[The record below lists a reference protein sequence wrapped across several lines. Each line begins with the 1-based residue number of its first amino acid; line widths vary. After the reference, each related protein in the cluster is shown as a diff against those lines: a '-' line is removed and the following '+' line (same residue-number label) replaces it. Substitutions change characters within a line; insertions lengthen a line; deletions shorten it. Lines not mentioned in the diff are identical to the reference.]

1 MYPKLQQSHLIFRFI
16 FTAPKNKMQAVS
28 FLERMSSQDLA
39 ISLFFLMEICVFLMI
54 LLKNETG
61 EWTHDTMA

>member
-1 MYPKLQQSHLIFRFI
+1 MDMWWYLNVAFYFLSPKTNDFKYFFMTL
-16 FTAPKNKMQAVS
+16 
-28 FLERMSSQDLA
+28 LA

-61 EWTHDTMA
+61 EWTCDTMA